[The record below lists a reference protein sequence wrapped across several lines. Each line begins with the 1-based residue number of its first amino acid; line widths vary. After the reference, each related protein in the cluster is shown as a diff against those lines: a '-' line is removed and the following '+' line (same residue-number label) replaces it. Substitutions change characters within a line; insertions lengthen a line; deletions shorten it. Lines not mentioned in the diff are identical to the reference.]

1 MHSTVDTVLAY
12 LNCHTYI
19 VFVVI
24 FTLLVDSS
32 LLAIYFVCI
41 LRLVGFCSQAAC
53 YCASL
58 LEEMGDFSGI
68 VGMGLSKPHISD
80 MHGMSVVFTNIYVE
94 IWINGMNVM
103 HSQKHVKN
111 QVKN

>member
-1 MHSTVDTVLAY
+1 
-12 LNCHTYI
+12 
-19 VFVVI
+19 
-24 FTLLVDSS
+24 
-32 LLAIYFVCI
+32 
-41 LRLVGFCSQAAC
+41 
-53 YCASL
+53 
-58 LEEMGDFSGI
+58 MGDFSGI
-68 VGMGLSKPHISD
+68 IGTGLSKLHISD